1 MLVPR
6 KVVRRLKK
14 SPPKFFFVACPV
26 TCENYNWSSSTKRV
40 CVCVKKKLVAH
51 HLLLDLHQTV
61 SVCTFP
67 PTIIQRQKTTQNTR
81 FFRNRTYTSYSEIK
95 DTMFFGPFT
104 PKETKNSTLKHPFFC
119 CKCLPTDGLWPRWSR
134 LSSQTPA
141 LVHVN
146 WLKSITGWLELNH
159 VSLWK
164 DLLKICAICG
174 KLAGT
179 ITHWICS
186 GVSPT
191 LFLHAT
197 NYAQHCSRWEW
208 STPNK
213 TRRTCVKANTYPLIG
228 WKV

>member
-1 MLVPR
+1 MCL
-6 KVVRRLKK
+6 
-14 SPPKFFFVACPV
+14 
-26 TCENYNWSSSTKRV
+26 
-40 CVCVKKKLVAH
+40 CVKKSWSLTICCWIFTKRSLF
-51 HLLLDLHQTV
+51 LPFLQQFIQSQKKQLKTQTSLGIEHV
-61 SVCTFP
+61 
-67 PTIIQRQKTTQNTR
+67 
-81 FFRNRTYTSYSEIK
+81 
-95 DTMFFGPFT
+95 FGPFT
-104 PKETKNSTLKHPFFC
+104 PRETKKNQPWVEPFFC

-186 GVSPT
+186 GVSRLCFFMPQIMRSTAHGENGQHLTKLEGPALGPT
-191 LFLHAT
+191 HTL
-197 NYAQHCSRWEW
+197 W
-208 STPNK
+208 
-213 TRRTCVKANTYPLIG
+213 LIG
-228 WKV
+228 KCKSSSLNNGKGRGTQDIQNLYLSTQ

>member
-1 MLVPR
+1 M
-6 KVVRRLKK
+6 
-14 SPPKFFFVACPV
+14 ACPV
-26 TCENYNWSSSTKRV
+26 TCKNNSWNSSTKRV
-40 CVCVKKKLVAH
+40 CVCV
-51 HLLLDLHQTV
+51 V
-61 SVCTFP
+61 SVFTFP
-67 PTIIQRQKTTQNTR
+67 PTIIQSQKTTQNTN
-81 FFRNRTYTSYSEIK
+81 FFRNRTCFWTFHPQRSE
-95 DTMFFGPFT
+95 
-104 PKETKNSTLKHPFFC
+104 KNQPWVAPFFC

-186 GVSPT
+186 GVSRLCFFMPQIMRSTAHGENGQHLTKLEGPALGPT
-191 LFLHAT
+191 HTL
-197 NYAQHCSRWEW
+197 W
-208 STPNK
+208 
-213 TRRTCVKANTYPLIG
+213 LIG
-228 WKV
+228 KCKSSSLNNGKGRGTQDIQNLYLSTQ

>member
-1 MLVPR
+1 M
-6 KVVRRLKK
+6 
-14 SPPKFFFVACPV
+14 
-26 TCENYNWSSSTKRV
+26 
-40 CVCVKKKLVAH
+40 CVCVKKSWSLTICCWIFTKRSLFVPFLQQSSNAKKQLKTQGSLGIEH
-51 HLLLDLHQTV
+51 IPVTAKSKIPCFLDL
-61 SVCTFP
+61 SP
-67 PTIIQRQKTTQNTR
+67 PKKQK
-81 FFRNRTYTSYSEIK
+81 K
-95 DTMFFGPFT
+95 
-104 PKETKNSTLKHPFFC
+104 STLKHPCFC

-186 GVSPT
+186 GVSRLCFFMPQIMRSTAHGENGQHLTKLEGPALGPT
-191 LFLHAT
+191 HTL
-197 NYAQHCSRWEW
+197 W
-208 STPNK
+208 
-213 TRRTCVKANTYPLIG
+213 LIG
-228 WKV
+228 KCKSSSLNNGKGRGNQDIQSLYPSTQ

>member
-1 MLVPR
+1 M
-6 KVVRRLKK
+6 
-14 SPPKFFFVACPV
+14 
-26 TCENYNWSSSTKRV
+26 
-40 CVCVKKKLVAH
+40 CVCVLKKVGRSPFVAG
-51 HLLLDLHQTV
+51 
-61 SVCTFP
+61 SSRTFP
-67 PTIIQRQKTTQNTR
+67 PTIIQLQKTTQNTR

-95 DTMFFGPFT
+95 DTTFFGPFT
-104 PKETKNSTLKHPFFC
+104 PKETKNSTLKHPFSC

-186 GVSPT
+186 GVSRLCFFMPQIMRSTAHGENGQHLTKLEGPALGPT
-191 LFLHAT
+191 HTL
-197 NYAQHCSRWEW
+197 W
-208 STPNK
+208 
-213 TRRTCVKANTYPLIG
+213 LIG
-228 WKV
+228 KCKSSSLNNGKGRGNQDIQNLYPSTQ